1 MIRTLYSVLLISVIA
16 LSGCATTKTL
26 NQADKQRLEKI
37 YIAAEHVKHKPTKEI
52 VYLNT
57 DKKAWASFLGGP
69 IGAIIYEAA
78 DDHEPEAMIIKH
90 LNSGDLLKKTVADSF
105 RYQFEQAGIFEITE
119 KNKADAYLEIEIGNV
134 QFHEMNGDDLK
145 YTGIYFARLFDIQT
159 DEMLWSQH
167 DFFSAFNG
175 NLVEYTLEEY
185 VSDPAKLRYAASIV
199 SQMLAIEF
207 IKNLGGNPGSV
218 NHSLHSVDSYKIAS
232 LDETPE
238 VQSVEILKEELDG
251 SSADLENRMSRL
263 KDLFD
268 KKLITQGE
276 YDLKRQDLLSNL

>member
-1 MIRTLYSVLLISVIA
+1 MIKSIYSILLVFVIA

-57 DKKAWASFLGGP
+57 DKKAWASILGGP

-78 DDHEPEAMIIKH
+78 DDHEPEALIIKH
-90 LNSGDLLKKTVADSF
+90 LNSGDLLKKTVAESF
-105 RYQFEQAGIFEITE
+105 KYQFEQAGIFEITE
-119 KNKADAYLEIEIGNV
+119 KNEADAYLEVEIGNV

-145 YTGIYFARLFDIQT
+145 FTGIYFARLFDIQT
-159 DEMLWSQH
+159 NEMLWSQN
-167 DFFSAFNG
+167 DYFSAFNG

-185 VSDPAKLRYAASIV
+185 VSDPAKLRYAASVV

-207 IKNLGGNPGSV
+207 VEKLGGNPGSV
-218 NHSLHSVDSYKIAS
+218 DHSLHSVDSYEIAS
-232 LDETPE
+232 LNETSE
-238 VQSVEILKEELDG
+238 VQSVEVVKNELDG
-251 SSADLENRMSRL
+251 SNADLENRMSSL
-263 KDLFD
+263 KDLYD
-268 KKLITQGE
+268 KKLITQEE
-276 YDLKRQDLLSNL
+276 YDLKRQELLSNL